1 MCASQKVD
9 ITLKHLGVLN
19 SYLLSSAPKLAT
31 PVAIIPTFMNIFVVN
46 GW

>member
-9 ITLKHLGVLN
+9 ITLKYLGVLN
-19 SYLLSSAPKLAT
+19 SYLLWSAPKLAT
-31 PVAIIPTFMNIFVVN
+31 TVAIIPTFINDFVVS

>member
-19 SYLLSSAPKLAT
+19 SYLLWSAPELAT
-31 PVAIIPTFMNIFVVN
+31 PEAIIPIFINDFVVR